1 MAFTPGFNGTLT
13 TGTTPVTLVPAPPE
27 RTQRMV
33 RKLFIQNADNNSAT
47 VTDKHVTSG
56 GSTFILHE
64 EVLIAGA
71 EKTLEHIVLDASTQ
85 TVTVTLAGAVTTT
98 ELSCT
103 AHFADLGP

>member
-13 TGTTPVTLVPAPPE
+13 NGTTPVTLVPAPPE

-47 VTDKHVTSG
+47 VTVKHVTSG

-71 EKTLEHIVLDASTQ
+71 EKTLEHIVLDASSQ
-85 TVTVTLAGAVTTT
+85 TVTVTLAAAVTTT

-103 AHFADLGP
+103 AHYADLGP